1 MEREKLEFFKLD
13 EIDRKVLIWLLS
25 HVPQKSL
32 LAWIDYI
39 AEEYKLHKSISINID
54 TLLKEIEQEELD

>member
-1 MEREKLEFFKLD
+1 MEDKKLEFFKLD
-13 EIDRKVLIWLLS
+13 EIDRKVLVWLLS

-39 AEEYKLHKSISINID
+39 AEEYRLHKSTSINTQ
-54 TLLKEIEQEELD
+54 TLLKEIEQEEFD

>member
-13 EIDRKVLIWLLS
+13 EIDRKVLVWLIS

-39 AEEYKLHKSISINID
+39 AEEYKLHKSISIN
-54 TLLKEIEQEELD
+54 TELLLQEIEEEELN